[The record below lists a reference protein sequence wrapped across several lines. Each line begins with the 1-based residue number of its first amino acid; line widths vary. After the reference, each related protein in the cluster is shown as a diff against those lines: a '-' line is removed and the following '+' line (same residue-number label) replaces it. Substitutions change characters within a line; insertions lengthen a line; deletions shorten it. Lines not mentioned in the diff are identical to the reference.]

1 MTEKEQIEITE
12 TERRNIYIQ
21 KRDVYRALLS
31 VATSFIGAL
40 LALAVFAGLNKPP
53 VAPGQYPPPC
63 PPCERMNFDMHR
75 GAPDMLPP
83 LRGEFHGKPQK
94 EFKGHRPDKGAMVPP
109 PQEGMRPQFNKNIH
123 PEEAKK

>member
-1 MTEKEQIEITE
+1 MTEEKQVEITE
-12 TERRNIYIQ
+12 KQNIYIQ

-53 VAPGQYPPPC
+53 VAPGQYPPPP

-83 LRGEFHGKPQK
+83 HIGEFHGKPQK
-94 EFKGHRPDKGAMVPP
+94 EFRGHRPDKGAMMPP
-109 PQEGMRPQFNKNIH
+109 PPEGARPQFDKNNPPISK
-123 PEEAKK
+123 EAKK